1 MIAKI
6 AHTTIG
12 KGKSYHFAGIGLF
25 VLDRAPFVMAE
36 QHKLPISREEAA
48 KILGQWRG
56 FAERVRK
63 ALIAQ
68 LVSID
73 PNGVWTDEDSLASG
87 YNRLTLEEAA
97 QCLADLVEEETE
109 EKGGNA

>member
-1 MIAKI
+1 M
-6 AHTTIG
+6 
-12 KGKSYHFAGIGLF
+12 
-25 VLDRAPFVMAE
+25 
-36 QHKLPISREEAA
+36 
-48 KILGQWRG
+48 
-56 FAERVRK
+56 
-63 ALIAQ
+63 
-68 LVSID
+68 SID